1 MKPSTRTWLKR
12 ILLVCLGLALLYPL
26 AANLFL
32 GTSLGPRVLNR
43 RPQTFQVT
51 WDRAW
56 SLYPG
61 DVRVRGLKLRGG
73 TRTVKWSV
81 DIDRG
86 RGWIDLPALLG
97 KEFRIGGFVGEGG
110 RSTTIRTP
118 APPRKGPPPKPSQG
132 RGWTIRI
139 EDVSISRVQSLV
151 YNGFR
156 LEGQEGQVAG
166 GFSYIT
172 RGGPFELER
181 TTLRMP
187 AGRLS
192 LNGALVAQDL
202 DTNGEIRIDS
212 YRRQEHPG
220 IEGWRFISG
229 RLRAAGE
236 VPDLPILA
244 ALGDPGRGGAGG
256 STTVDVRVERGA
268 FAPGSRF
275 TFRAPRQGDLEPL
288 ALDAAVSAPGGAG
301 LVVRGSSSGLTVGR
315 RKEGPPLLKT
325 GAARVVATT
334 PELRVPRLF
343 GVVRQLKPGSRI
355 QQGALAGQVQVEAL
369 EIHSTGGSVSWQMD
383 IDRWTGR
390 LDLGALLRRE
400 ILLDGVRAEGIGG
413 RVDLT
418 DPLPPSGPPS
428 EPWAVALSDAR
439 VTSVR
444 EIGFQD
450 LLLSGDGEAVIDVSS
465 ESGGV
470 MSVNAVDL
478 TLRGGRLQA
487 GKQTVAEGVALKT
500 TVQVKPFVPGT
511 IDRPAF
517 LRRLSGA
524 VALKGRISS
533 LGFLNRYF
541 QRVSWL
547 QVQGRGSLDIDVR
560 LSEGRLLPGT
570 RLAISTSQTRAG
582 ILDMV
587 TTGTASLKGEVR
599 AQRGGAPAA
608 DLGVTFGRFE
618 VKPGEGRNPPPYLR
632 GRGLRIAISSK
643 DLDLATPVSDLR
655 ARVDLQNGEVPDL
668 TAYNAFLPA
677 GAGVSILSGVGK
689 VRLGLS
695 LDAAKQTG
703 QGEAL
708 LSSDGVGL
716 RFQDLAVN
724 GRLALRGVLSTS
736 DLESRRF
743 ALAGSTLALDQVRYE
758 TVGDEPNEE
767 GAPPWWARLKLM
779 DGSILWKR
787 PPVID
792 GKVRI
797 EMKSADPILTL
808 FAQKKRY
815 LGWFQ
820 DLVHIED
827 IIADGNLRMDG
838 DVLEVAPL
846 QVVGN
851 RFDLRSRLRFSRAG
865 AQGDLYV
872 RYRRLSVG
880 IALDKGKR
888 DFKLRRPLEW
898 YESRAGFP

>member
-1 MKPSTRTWLKR
+1 M
-12 ILLVCLGLALLYPL
+12 
-26 AANLFL
+26 
-32 GTSLGPRVLNR
+32 
-43 RPQTFQVT
+43 
-51 WDRAW
+51 
-56 SLYPG
+56 
-61 DVRVRGLKLRGG
+61 
-73 TRTVKWSV
+73 
-81 DIDRG
+81 
-86 RGWIDLPALLG
+86 
-97 KEFRIGGFVGEGG
+97 GEGG

-118 APPRKGPPPKPSQG
+118 LPPGTKRPPRKPSQG

-139 EDVSISRVQSLV
+139 EDLSISRVRALR
-151 YNGFR
+151 YNGFL
-156 LEGQEGQVAG
+156 LEGEEGKVTG
-166 GFSYIT
+166 GFSVVT
-172 RGGPFELER
+172 RGGPFELQR

-192 LNGALVAQDL
+192 VNDARVAQALETDA
-202 DTNGEIRIDS
+202 EIRIDS

-229 RLRAAGE
+229 HLRAAGQ
-236 VPDLPILA
+236 VPDLPILE
-244 ALGDPGRGGAGG
+244 ALGDPGRGGVRGA
-256 STTVDVRVERGA
+256 TTVDVRVDHGT
-268 FAPGSRF
+268 FAPGSRLSF
-275 TFRAPRQGDLEPL
+275 NAPQQGTVPPL
-288 ALDAAVSAPGGAG
+288 TVNALVSPPGGPG
-301 LVVRGSSSGLTVGR
+301 LVIRGSSPRLTMGR

-325 GAARVVATT
+325 GPVRVVATT

-343 GVVRQLKPGSRI
+343 GVVRQLRPGSRI
-355 QQGALAGQVQVEAL
+355 PEGALAGQVEVEDLAV
-369 EIHSTGGSVSWQMD
+369 HSTGGSISWQMD

-400 ILLDGVRAEGIGG
+400 IFLDGVRAEGISG
-413 RVDLT
+413 RL
-418 DPLPPSGPPS
+418 DPATPVPPQGPPG
-428 EPWAVALSDAR
+428 EPWAVALSDTR

-450 LLLSGDGEAVIDVSS
+450 LLLSGDGEAVIDLSS

-470 MSVNAVDL
+470 MSVNGVDL
-478 TLRGGRLQA
+478 TLRGGRLRA
-487 GKQTVAEGVALKT
+487 GGQTVAEGVTLKT
-500 TVQVKPFVPGT
+500 AVRVKPFIPGT
-511 IDRPAF
+511 IDRF
-517 LRRLSGA
+517 ELLRRLSGA
-524 VALKGRISS
+524 VAIQGQIGS

-547 QVQGRGSLDIDVR
+547 RVEGQGRLDTDIR
-560 LSEGRLLPGT
+560 LEEGRLLPGT
-570 RLAISTSQTRAG
+570 RLAVSIPRTRAE

-587 TTGTASLKGEVR
+587 ATGSASLKGGVR
-599 AQRGGAPAA
+599 AAKGEVPAA

-618 VKPGEGRNPPPYLR
+618 VKPGEGSNPAPYLR
-632 GRGLRIAISSK
+632 GRGLRLTVSSR

-655 ARVDLQNGEVPDL
+655 VRVDLPNGEVPDL
-668 TAYNAFLPA
+668 RAYNAFLPA
-677 GAGVSILSGVGK
+677 GAGVSILSGAGK

-703 QGEAL
+703 EGEAVL
-708 LSSDGVGL
+708 TTDLVGF

-743 ALAGSTLALDQVRYE
+743 ALAGSTLALDRVRYE
-758 TVGDEPNEE
+758 TVGDEPKEE
-767 GAPPWWARLKLM
+767 ADPSWWARLKLT

-797 EMKSADPILTL
+797 EMKSADPILEL

-827 IIADGNLRMDG
+827 ILADGNLRLDG
-838 DVLEVAPL
+838 DALEISPL
-846 QVVGN
+846 QVLGN

-872 RYRRLSVG
+872 RYRRLSLG

-898 YESRAGFP
+898 YESRAGSP